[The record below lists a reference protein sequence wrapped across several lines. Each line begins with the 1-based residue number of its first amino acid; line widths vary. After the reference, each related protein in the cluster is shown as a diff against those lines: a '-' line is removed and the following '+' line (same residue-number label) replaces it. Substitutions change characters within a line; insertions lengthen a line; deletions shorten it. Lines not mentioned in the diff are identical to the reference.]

1 MIRRGR
7 SRMKK
12 THEKMLQGFA
22 GAPAFRTLQDL
33 DGSECPF
40 DNRPGLSIE
49 DDLRFCRLHL

>member
-1 MIRRGR
+1 
-7 SRMKK
+7 MKK
-12 THEKMLQGFA
+12 TREKMLQGFA